1 MGAPATFRILL
12 FDGDPNAVDPLH
24 CTTVLFRLA
33 VAVNARV
40 EVMSARVVPNTIIGL
55 AVFVRVAT
63 NSKSSHCTVATALQ
77 SKLLPMGAVFV
88 NWTRAVVGR
97 KGSTIQSRRNPCVT
111 VQL

>member
-1 MGAPATFRILL
+1 MGAPATLRMLL
-12 FDGDPNAVDPLH
+12 FVGDPNAVDPLH

-40 EVMSARVVPNTIIGL
+40 EVMSARLVPNTITGL

-63 NSKSSHCTVATALQ
+63 NSKFSHCTAATALQ
-77 SKLLPMGAVFV
+77 SNLLPMGEVIV